1 LNLNS
6 LTAES
11 LGLSERI
18 ESMIMNKHA
27 KLQKALFLLSFL
39 FCLSGKAA
47 GQSIEDATL
56 ALGRGDFDA
65 ALEIVRTL
73 ADQGSDRAQY
83 LMGYLLT
90 QDENLADDPSQAAEW
105 FLKAANQGHV
115 RAQYDLG
122 MLYSG
127 GGGIKKDM
135 PRAIEWLR
143 RAAEQG
149 DGYASNNLA
158 RLLLEGTPTN
168 SDITEAMGFFK
179 RAAAQLDGGHPET
192 SLGWHYFTGK
202 FAPMIPQ
209 DYKESLRWNRA
220 GALKGHANAH
230 SNIAL
235 HYFTGFGVEQNYSE
249 MVRYLVRSADS
260 FDSSLSWV
268 TENNQDEWEEFR
280 HLAPEKFW
288 RAREVYWESI
298 KSAND
303 VSLDA
308 LLPFLDS
315 Q

>member
-1 LNLNS
+1 
-6 LTAES
+6 
-11 LGLSERI
+11 
-18 ESMIMNKHA
+18 MNRNTHA
-27 KLQKALFLLSFL
+27 KLQKTFLLIAIL

-47 GQSIEDATL
+47 GQSFVDATI
-56 ALGRGDFDA
+56 ALQRGDFEA
-65 ALEIVRTL
+65 ALQIMRTL

-83 LMGYLLT
+83 SMGYLLT
-90 QDENLADDPSQAAEW
+90 QDENFEPDPDQAADW
-105 FLKAANQGHV
+105 YLKAANQGHV

-127 GGGIKKDM
+127 NGGIKKDM
-135 PRAIEWLR
+135 PSAIKWLR
-143 RAAEQG
+143 KAAEQG

-158 RLLLEGTPTN
+158 GILLEETPTD
-168 SDITEAMGFFK
+168 SDILEALEFFK
-179 RAAAQLDGGHPET
+179 LAAAQLDGGHPET
-192 SLGWHYFTGK
+192 SLGWYYFTGE

-209 DYKESLRWNRA
+209 DYKESLKWNRA
-220 GALKGHANAH
+220 GALKGHANAY

-268 TENNQDEWEEFR
+268 TEDNKDEWEEFR

-288 RAREVYWESI
+288 RVREIYWESI
-298 KSAND
+298 KSADN

>member
-1 LNLNS
+1 M
-6 LTAES
+6 
-11 LGLSERI
+11 GR
-18 ESMIMNKHA
+18 NKHA
-27 KLQKALFLLSFL
+27 KLQKTFLLIAIL

-47 GQSIEDATL
+47 DQSFVDATI
-56 ALGRGDFDA
+56 ALQRGDFDA
-65 ALEIVRTL
+65 ALQIMKTL

-90 QDENLADDPSQAAEW
+90 QDENIEPDPDQAADW
-105 FLKAANQGHV
+105 YLKAANQGHV

-127 GGGIKKDM
+127 NGGIKKDM
-135 PRAIEWLR
+135 PSAIKWLR
-143 RAAEQG
+143 KAAEQG

-158 RLLLEGTPTN
+158 RFLLEETPSD
-168 SDITEAMGFFK
+168 SDILEAVEFFK

-192 SLGWHYFTGK
+192 SLGWYYFTGEL
-202 FAPMIPQ
+202 APTIPQ
-209 DYKESLRWNRA
+209 DYEESLKWNRA
-220 GALKGHANAH
+220 GALKGHANAY

-268 TENNQDEWEEFR
+268 TEDNQDEWEEFR

-288 RAREVYWESI
+288 RVREVYWESI
-298 KSAND
+298 KSADN

-308 LLPFLDS
+308 LLPFLNS

>member
-1 LNLNS
+1 M
-6 LTAES
+6 
-11 LGLSERI
+11 GR
-18 ESMIMNKHA
+18 NKHA
-27 KLQKALFLLSFL
+27 KLQKFFLLSAIL
-39 FCLSGKAA
+39 FCLSGKAS
-47 GQSIEDATL
+47 GQSFVDATI
-56 ALGRGDFDA
+56 ALQRGDFEE
-65 ALEIVRTL
+65 ALQIMRTL

-83 LMGYLLT
+83 SMGYLLT
-90 QDENLADDPSQAAEW
+90 QDENIEPDPDQAADW
-105 FLKAANQGHV
+105 YLKAANQGHV

-127 GGGIKKDM
+127 NGGIKKDM
-135 PRAIEWLR
+135 PSAIKWLR
-143 RAAEQG
+143 KAAEQG

-158 RLLLEGTPTN
+158 GILLEETPTD
-168 SDITEAMGFFK
+168 SDILEALEFFK
-179 RAAAQLDGGHPET
+179 LAAAQLDGGHPET
-192 SLGWHYFTGK
+192 SLGWYYFTGE

-209 DYKESLRWNRA
+209 DYKEALKWNRA
-220 GALKGHANAH
+220 GALKGHANAY

-260 FDSSLSWV
+260 FNSSLSWV
-268 TENNQDEWEEFR
+268 TEDNKDEWEEFR

>member
-1 LNLNS
+1 M
-6 LTAES
+6 
-11 LGLSERI
+11 GR
-18 ESMIMNKHA
+18 NKHA
-27 KLQKALFLLSFL
+27 KLQKFSLLIAIL
-39 FCLSGKAA
+39 FCLSGKAS
-47 GQSIEDATL
+47 GQSFVDATI
-56 ALGRGDFDA
+56 ALQRGDFEE
-65 ALEIVRTL
+65 ALQIMRTL

-83 LMGYLLT
+83 SMGYLLT
-90 QDENLADDPSQAAEW
+90 QDENIEPDPDQAADW
-105 FLKAANQGHV
+105 YLKAANQGHV

-127 GGGIKKDM
+127 NGGIKKDM
-135 PRAIEWLR
+135 PSAIKWLR
-143 RAAEQG
+143 KAAEQG

-158 RLLLEGTPTN
+158 RFLLEETPSD
-168 SDITEAMGFFK
+168 SDILEAVEFFK

-192 SLGWHYFTGK
+192 SLGWYYFTGEL
-202 FAPMIPQ
+202 APTIPQ
-209 DYKESLRWNRA
+209 DYKKSLKWNRA
-220 GALKGHANAH
+220 GALKGHANAY

-268 TENNQDEWEEFR
+268 TEDNKDEWEEFR

>member
-1 LNLNS
+1 M
-6 LTAES
+6 
-11 LGLSERI
+11 GR
-18 ESMIMNKHA
+18 NKHA
-27 KLQKALFLLSFL
+27 KPQKFFLLIAIL
-39 FCLSGKAA
+39 FCLSGKASS
-47 GQSIEDATL
+47 QSFVDATI
-56 ALGRGDFDA
+56 ALQRGDFEE
-65 ALEIVRTL
+65 ALQIMRSL

-83 LMGYLLT
+83 SMGYLLT
-90 QDENLADDPSQAAEW
+90 QDENIEPDPDQAADW
-105 FLKAANQGHV
+105 YLKAANQGHV

-127 GGGIKKDM
+127 NGGIKKDM
-135 PRAIEWLR
+135 PSAIKWLR
-143 RAAEQG
+143 KAAEQG

-158 RLLLEGTPTN
+158 GILLEETPTD
-168 SDITEAMGFFK
+168 SDILEALEFFK
-179 RAAAQLDGGHPET
+179 LAAAQLDGGHAET
-192 SLGWHYFTGK
+192 SLGWYYFTGE

-209 DYKESLRWNRA
+209 DYKESLKWNRA
-220 GALKGHANAH
+220 GALKGHANAY

-268 TENNQDEWEEFR
+268 TEDNKDEWEEFR

-288 RAREVYWESI
+288 RVREVYWESI
-298 KSAND
+298 KSADN
-303 VSLDA
+303 VSLYA

>member
-1 LNLNS
+1 MV
-6 LTAES
+6 
-11 LGLSERI
+11 RY
-18 ESMIMNKHA
+18 KHT
-27 KLQKALFLLSFL
+27 KCQKVLFLVSFL

-47 GQSIEDATL
+47 GQSFVDATI
-56 ALGRGDFDA
+56 ALQRGDFDS
-65 ALEIVRTL
+65 ALQIMRTL

-83 LMGYLLT
+83 SMGYLLT
-90 QDENLADDPSQAAEW
+90 QDENIEPDPDQAAEW
-105 FLKAANQGHV
+105 YLKAANQGHV

-127 GGGIKKDM
+127 NGGIKKDM
-135 PRAIEWLR
+135 PSAIKWLR
-143 RAAEQG
+143 KAAEQG

-158 RLLLEGTPTN
+158 GILLEETPTD
-168 SDITEAMGFFK
+168 SDILESVEFFK

-192 SLGWHYFTGK
+192 SLGWHYFTGE

-209 DYKESLRWNRA
+209 DYEESLKWNRA
-220 GALKGHANAH
+220 GALKGHANAY

-249 MVRYLVRSADS
+249 MVRHLVRSADS

-268 TENNQDEWEEFR
+268 TEDNRDEWEEFR

-303 VSLDA
+303 VSLDV

>member
-1 LNLNS
+1 MV
-6 LTAES
+6 
-11 LGLSERI
+11 R
-18 ESMIMNKHA
+18 NKHA
-27 KLQKALFLLSFL
+27 KLQKVLFLLFFL
-39 FCLSGKAA
+39 FCLSGRAA

-56 ALGRGDFDA
+56 ALGQGDFDA
-65 ALEIVRTL
+65 ALEIIRSL

-83 LMGYLLT
+83 LMGYLLV
-90 QDENLADDPSQAAEW
+90 QDENNEYDPMRAEEW
-105 FLKAANQGHV
+105 LLKAANQGHV
-115 RAQYDLG
+115 RAQYELG
-122 MLYSG
+122 MLYSSNG
-127 GGGIKKDM
+127 DIEKDM
-135 PRAIEWLR
+135 PSAIKWLR
-143 RAAEQG
+143 KAAEQG

-158 RLLLEGTPTN
+158 RFLLEEAPTQ
-168 SDITEAMGFFK
+168 SDILEALEYFK

-192 SLGWHYFTGK
+192 SLGWHYFTGE

-209 DYKESLRWNRA
+209 DYEESLKWNRA
-220 GALKGHANAH
+220 GALKGHANAY

-249 MVRYLVRSADS
+249 MVRHLVRSADS

-268 TENNQDEWEEFR
+268 TEDNQDEWEEFR